1 LSLSDTV
8 WRVFRLAVVKDP
20 EIPVNGSEPLLHF
33 AGVSGWIIAGGANG
47 HLFLGLAGGGRA
59 MSQFGSR
66 ARAFFDRM
74 FPERQIY
81 HRSGGTVRYVSLSP
95 SKQALLALSAVG
107 LAGWCV
113 YATANTVLEGPQAT
127 ASNAEIERERAKYD
141 RWLNESRAQAA
152 ASQALLEERTRQF
165 DRATADFESRHEVLR
180 SLLEYAGGTE
190 LQLAASRPIE
200 RDGARIIMAA
210 SIDEADP
217 RQSRA
222 LSSEPYQVTTVGFRA
237 RTERLEAD
245 QEQTLSELEDQVV
258 EDGEQVRGVLRLTG
272 VSMASLTGAESDAA
286 AGGPLVPQ
294 DFVAYLR
301 DSGLN
306 PQFAE
311 RVAQVAAR
319 VTESRRLGDIAGS
332 TPLAP
337 PVAVDYRETS
347 GYGQRIDPFTG
358 RPAFHSGLD
367 LAAFARAPV
376 VATSPGVVSFAG
388 TRSGYGYTV
397 EIDHGH
403 GFKTRYGHLRD
414 IQVEEGDQVA
424 IGQRIGSMG
433 STGRSTA
440 THLHYEVWF
449 RGRAVDPINF
459 LRAGR
464 HVHEQ
469 G

>member
-1 LSLSDTV
+1 
-8 WRVFRLAVVKDP
+8 
-20 EIPVNGSEPLLHF
+20 
-33 AGVSGWIIAGGANG
+33 
-47 HLFLGLAGGGRA
+47 

-66 ARAFFDRM
+66 ARAFFDRV

-95 SKQALLALSAVG
+95 GKQALLALGAVG

-152 ASQALLEERTRQF
+152 AAQAQLEERTRQF
-165 DRATADFESRHEVLR
+165 DQATAEFESRHEVLR
-180 SLLEYAGGTE
+180 SLLEYAGGTTM
-190 LQLAASRPIE
+190 QLAASRPIE

-210 SIDEADP
+210 SIDEAEP

-222 LSSEPYQVTTVGFRA
+222 ITSEPYQVTTVGFRA
-237 RTERLEAD
+237 RGERLEAD
-245 QEQTLSELEDQVV
+245 QERTLAELEDQVA
-258 EDGEQVRGVLRLTG
+258 ERSEQVRGVLRLTG
-272 VSMASLTGAESDAA
+272 VPMTTLTGPQAEAA

-306 PQFAE
+306 PAFAH

-319 VTESRRLGDIAGS
+319 IGESRRLTDVAGS
-332 TPLAP
+332 TPLAA

-347 GYGQRIDPFTG
+347 GFGGRVDPFTG

-367 LAAFARAPV
+367 MAAFERAPV

-388 TRSGYGYTV
+388 SRSGYGYTV

-414 IQVEEGDQVA
+414 IQVQRGDRVA
-424 IGQRIGSMG
+424 IGQRIGSIG

-449 RGRAVDPINF
+449 RGRAVDPVNF

>member
-1 LSLSDTV
+1 MNQV
-8 WRVFRLAVVKDP
+8 
-20 EIPVNGSEPLLHF
+20 
-33 AGVSGWIIAGGANG
+33 
-47 HLFLGLAGGGRA
+47 
-59 MSQFGSR
+59 GSR
-66 ARAFFDRM
+66 ARAFFDRA

-81 HRSGGTVRYVSLSP
+81 HRSGGSVRYVSLSP
-95 SKQALLALSAVG
+95 GKQALLALGAVG
-107 LAGWCV
+107 FAGWCV
-113 YATANTVLEGPQAT
+113 YATANTLLEGPQAT
-127 ASNAEIERERAKYD
+127 ASNAEVDRERAKYD

-152 ASQALLEERTRQF
+152 AAQAQLEERSRQF
-165 DRATADFESRHEVLR
+165 DLATQDFESRHEVLR
-180 SLLEYAGGTE
+180 SLLEYAGGST
-190 LQLAASRPIE
+190 LTASARPIE

-210 SIDEADP
+210 TIDEAEP

-222 LSSEPYQVTTVGFRA
+222 VASEPYQVTTVGFRA
-237 RTERLEAD
+237 RVDRLETD
-245 QEQTLSELEDQVV
+245 QEQTLSELEDAVV
-258 EDGEQVRGVLRLTG
+258 ERSEQTRGVLRLTG
-272 VSMASLTGAESDAA
+272 VSMASLTGPESDSE

-294 DFVAYLR
+294 DLVTYLR
-301 DSGLN
+301 DSDLN
-306 PQFAE
+306 PAFAQ

-319 VTESRRLGDIAGS
+319 VGESRRLEAIAAS
-332 TPLAP
+332 TPLAV

-347 GYGQRIDPFTG
+347 GYGQRMDPFTG

-367 LAAFARAPV
+367 MAAFERAPV

-388 TRSGYGYTV
+388 TKSGYGYCV

-403 GFKTRYGHLRD
+403 GFKTRYAHLRD
-414 IQVEEGDQVA
+414 IQVDRGERVA

-449 RGRAVDPINF
+449 RGRAVDPVNF

>member
-1 LSLSDTV
+1 
-8 WRVFRLAVVKDP
+8 
-20 EIPVNGSEPLLHF
+20 
-33 AGVSGWIIAGGANG
+33 
-47 HLFLGLAGGGRA
+47 
-59 MSQFGSR
+59 MSQVGSR
-66 ARAFFDRM
+66 ARAFFDRI

-95 SKQALLALSAVG
+95 GKQALLALSAVG
-107 LAGWCV
+107 LTGWCV
-113 YATANTVLEGPQAT
+113 YATANTLLEGPQAS
-127 ASNAEIERERAKYD
+127 ASNAEVERERAKYD

-165 DRATADFESRHEVLR
+165 DRATQDFETRHEVLR
-180 SLLEYAGGTE
+180 SLLEYAGGNGM
-190 LQLAASRPIE
+190 QLAATRAIE
-200 RDGARIIMAA
+200 RDGARMIMAA
-210 SIDEADP
+210 SIDEAEP

-222 LSSEPYQVTTVGFRA
+222 VTSEPYQVTTVGFRA
-237 RTERLEAD
+237 RAERLEVD

-258 EDGEQVRGVLRLTG
+258 EQSETVRGVLRLTNI
-272 VSMASLTGAESDAA
+272 SMVSLTGGDDEA

-306 PQFAE
+306 PAFAE

-319 VTESRRLGDIAGS
+319 VTEARRLGDIAES

-347 GYGQRIDPFTG
+347 GYGGRVDPFTG
-358 RPAFHSGLD
+358 RGAFHGGLD
-367 LAAFARAPV
+367 MAAFERAPV
-376 VATSPGVVSFAG
+376 VATSPGTVVFAG
-388 TRSGYGYTV
+388 NRSGYGNTV
-397 EIDHGH
+397 EVDHGH
-403 GFKTRYGHLRD
+403 GFKTRYAHLRD
-414 IQVEEGDQVA
+414 IQVQRGDHVA
-424 IGQRIGSMG
+424 IGQRVGSMG

-449 RGRAVDPINF
+449 RGRHVDPINF

>member
-1 LSLSDTV
+1 
-8 WRVFRLAVVKDP
+8 
-20 EIPVNGSEPLLHF
+20 
-33 AGVSGWIIAGGANG
+33 
-47 HLFLGLAGGGRA
+47 

-95 SKQALLALSAVG
+95 GKQALLALSAVG

-152 ASQALLEERTRQF
+152 ASQAQLEERTRQF
-165 DRATADFESRHEVLR
+165 DRATAEFESRHEVLR
-180 SLLEYAGGTE
+180 SLLEYAGGAS

-210 SIDEADP
+210 SIYEAEP

-222 LSSEPYQVTTVGFRA
+222 IASEPYQVTTVGFRA
-237 RTERLEAD
+237 RTDRLETD
-245 QEQTLSELEDQVV
+245 QEHTLSELEDQVV
-258 EDGEQVRGVLRLTG
+258 ERSEQVRGVLRLTG
-272 VSMASLTGAESDAA
+272 VSMASLSGPEAE

-306 PQFAE
+306 PAFAQ
-311 RVAQVAAR
+311 RVAEVAAR
-319 VTESRRLGDIAGS
+319 VTESRRLGDIADS

-347 GYGQRIDPFTG
+347 GYGQRIDPFNG
-358 RPAFHSGLD
+358 RAAFHSGLD
-367 LAAFARAPV
+367 MAAFERAPV
-376 VATSPGVVSFAG
+376 VATSPGVVVFAG

-414 IQVEEGDQVA
+414 IQVQRGDRVA
-424 IGQRIGSMG
+424 IGQRVGSMG

-449 RGRAVDPINF
+449 RGRAVDPVNF

>member
-1 LSLSDTV
+1 
-8 WRVFRLAVVKDP
+8 
-20 EIPVNGSEPLLHF
+20 
-33 AGVSGWIIAGGANG
+33 
-47 HLFLGLAGGGRA
+47 

-95 SKQALLALSAVG
+95 GKQALLALSAVG

-113 YATANTVLEGPQAT
+113 YATANTVLEGPQST
-127 ASNAEIERERAKYD
+127 ASNAEIERERAKFD

-165 DRATADFESRHEVLR
+165 DRTAADLESRHQVLR
-180 SLLEYAGGTE
+180 DLLDYAGGSSVT
-190 LQLAASRPIE
+190 LAATRPIE

-210 SIDEADP
+210 SIDEAEP

-222 LSSEPYQVTTVGFRA
+222 LASEPYQVTTVGFRA
-237 RTERLEAD
+237 RTDALEGN
-245 QEQTLSELEDQVV
+245 QEQTLSELEDRVV
-258 EDGEQVRGVLRLTG
+258 EQGEQVRGVLRLTG
-272 VSMASLTGAESDAA
+272 VSMTSLTGPDADAA
-286 AGGPLVPQ
+286 SGGPLVPQ
-294 DFVAYLR
+294 DFLTYLR

-306 PQFAE
+306 PAFAN

-319 VTESRRLGDIAGS
+319 VAESRRLTDIASS

-367 LAAFARAPV
+367 LAAFERAPV
-376 VATSPGVVSFAG
+376 VATSPGVVVFAG

-414 IQVEEGDQVA
+414 IQVQRGDRVA

-449 RGRAVDPINF
+449 RGRAVDPVYF

>member
-1 LSLSDTV
+1 
-8 WRVFRLAVVKDP
+8 
-20 EIPVNGSEPLLHF
+20 
-33 AGVSGWIIAGGANG
+33 
-47 HLFLGLAGGGRA
+47 

-66 ARAFFDRM
+66 ARAFFDRI

-95 SKQALLALSAVG
+95 GKQALLALGAVG
-107 LAGWCV
+107 VASWCV
-113 YATANTVLEGPQAT
+113 YATANVVMEGPQAS
-127 ASNAEIERERAKYD
+127 ASNNEIERERAKYD

-152 ASQALLEERTRQF
+152 AYQAQLEERTRQF
-165 DRATADFESRHEVLR
+165 DQATAEFESRHEVLR
-180 SLLEYAGGTE
+180 SLLEYAGGQT

-210 SIDEADP
+210 SIDEAEP

-222 LSSEPYQVTTVGFRA
+222 ITSEPYQVTTVGFRA
-237 RTERLEAD
+237 RGDRLESD
-245 QEQTLSELEDQVV
+245 QEQTLSELEDSVV
-258 EDGEQVRGVLRLTG
+258 ERSEQVRGVLRLTG
-272 VSMASLTGAESDAA
+272 VSMPNVDSADAGM
-286 AGGPLVPQ
+286 GGPLVPQ

-306 PQFAE
+306 PAFAN
-311 RVAQVAAR
+311 RVSQVAAR
-319 VTESRRLGDIAGS
+319 IGESRRLGAIAGA
-332 TPLAP
+332 TPLAA
-337 PVAVDYRETS
+337 PVAVDYRTTS
-347 GYGQRIDPFTG
+347 GYGQRIDPFNG
-358 RPAFHSGLD
+358 RPTFHAGLD
-367 LAAFARAPV
+367 LAAFERAPV
-376 VATSPGVVSFAG
+376 VATSPGTVSFAG
-388 TRSGYGYTV
+388 VRSGYGNVV

-403 GFKTRYGHLRD
+403 GFKTRYAHLRD
-414 IQVEEGDQVA
+414 IQVQRGDRVA
-424 IGQRIGSMG
+424 IGQRVGSMG

-449 RGRAVDPINF
+449 RGRAVDPVNF

>member
-1 LSLSDTV
+1 
-8 WRVFRLAVVKDP
+8 
-20 EIPVNGSEPLLHF
+20 
-33 AGVSGWIIAGGANG
+33 
-47 HLFLGLAGGGRA
+47 
-59 MSQFGSR
+59 MSQF
-66 ARAFFDRM
+66 DR
-74 FPERQIY
+74 ERDHFLIVSSQSWADLL

-95 SKQALLALSAVG
+95 GKQALMALGAVG

-127 ASNAEIERERAKYD
+127 ASNAEIERDRAKYD

-152 ASQALLEERTRQF
+152 AAQAQLEERTRQF
-165 DRATADFESRHEVLR
+165 DRATAEFESRHEVLR
-180 SLLEYAGGTE
+180 SLLEYAGGQSLE
-190 LQLAASRPIE
+190 LAAARPIE

-210 SIDEADP
+210 SIDEAEP

-222 LSSEPYQVTTVGFRA
+222 IVSEPYQVTTVGYRA
-237 RTERLEAD
+237 RGERLATD
-245 QEQTLSELEDQVV
+245 QAETLAELEDSVV
-258 EDGEQVRGVLRLTG
+258 EHSEQVRGVLRVTG
-272 VSMASLTGAESDAA
+272 VSLASLTGPEADAA

-301 DSGLN
+301 ESGLN
-306 PQFAE
+306 PAFGE

-319 VTESRRLGDIAGS
+319 ISESRRLSDIASS
-332 TPLAP
+332 TPLAA

-347 GYGQRIDPFTG
+347 GYGVRVDPFTG
-358 RPAFHSGLD
+358 RAAMHSGLD
-367 LAAFARAPV
+367 MAAFERAPV
-376 VATSPGVVSFAG
+376 VATSPGTVVFAG

-414 IQVEEGDQVA
+414 IQVQRGDRVA

-449 RGRAVDPINF
+449 RNRAVDPVNF

>member
-1 LSLSDTV
+1 
-8 WRVFRLAVVKDP
+8 
-20 EIPVNGSEPLLHF
+20 
-33 AGVSGWIIAGGANG
+33 
-47 HLFLGLAGGGRA
+47 
-59 MSQFGSR
+59 
-66 ARAFFDRM
+66 M

-95 SKQALLALSAVG
+95 GKQALLAMTAVG

-113 YATANTVLEGPQAT
+113 YATTNTLLEGPQAT
-127 ASNAEIERERAKYD
+127 ASNAEVERERAKYD

-165 DRATADFESRHEVLR
+165 DRTTADLEGRHEVLR
-180 SLLEYAGGTE
+180 SLLEYAGGSS
-190 LQLAASRPIE
+190 LQLASNRPIE

-210 SIDEADP
+210 SIDEAEP

-222 LSSEPYQVTTVGFRA
+222 IVSEPYQVTTVGFRA
-237 RTERLEAD
+237 RPDHLETEQEEFLSEIEDRVVESS
-245 QEQTLSELEDQVV
+245 EQT
-258 EDGEQVRGVLRLTG
+258 RGVLRLTG
-272 VSMASLTGAESDAA
+272 VSTASLTDDEAV
-286 AGGPLVPQ
+286 GGPLVPQ

-306 PQFAE
+306 PAFAE

-319 VTESRRLGDIAGS
+319 VSESRRLDGIAQS
-332 TPLAP
+332 TPLAA

-358 RPAFHSGLD
+358 RPTFHSGLD
-367 LAAFARAPV
+367 MAAFERAPV
-376 VATSPGVVSFAG
+376 VATSPGTVVYAG

-403 GFKTRYGHLRD
+403 GFKTRYAHLRD
-414 IQVEEGDQVA
+414 IQVQRGDTVA
-424 IGQRIGSMG
+424 IGQRVGSMG

-449 RGRAVDPINF
+449 RGRSVDPVNF

>member
-1 LSLSDTV
+1 
-8 WRVFRLAVVKDP
+8 
-20 EIPVNGSEPLLHF
+20 
-33 AGVSGWIIAGGANG
+33 
-47 HLFLGLAGGGRA
+47 
-59 MSQFGSR
+59 MSQFGSQ
-66 ARAFFDRM
+66 ARAFFDRV

-95 SKQALLALSAVG
+95 GKQALLALGAVG

-113 YATANTVLEGPQAT
+113 YATGNTLLEGPQAT
-127 ASNAEIERERAKYD
+127 ASNAEVERERAKYD

-152 ASQALLEERTRQF
+152 ASQALLEERSRQF
-165 DRATADFESRHEVLR
+165 DRATAEFESRHEILR
-180 SLLEYAGGTE
+180 SLLEYAGGSS
-190 LQLAASRPIE
+190 LQLAATRPIE

-210 SIDEADP
+210 SIDEAEP

-222 LSSEPYQVTTVGFRA
+222 VAAEPYQVTTVGFRA

-245 QEQTLSELEDQVV
+245 QERTLSELEDQVV
-258 EDGEQVRGVLRLTG
+258 EQSEQVRGVLRLTG
-272 VSMASLTGAESDAA
+272 VSMASLTGPEADA

-301 DSGLN
+301 ESGLN
-306 PQFAE
+306 PAFAE

-319 VTESRRLGDIAGS
+319 VTESRRLSEIADS

-358 RPAFHSGLD
+358 RPAFHAGLD
-367 LAAFARAPV
+367 MAAFERAPV
-376 VATSPGVVSFAG
+376 VATSPGIVVHAG

-403 GFKTRYGHLRD
+403 GFKTRYAHLRD
-414 IQVEEGDQVA
+414 IQVQRGDRVA

-449 RGRAVDPINF
+449 RGRAVDPVNF

>member
-1 LSLSDTV
+1 
-8 WRVFRLAVVKDP
+8 
-20 EIPVNGSEPLLHF
+20 
-33 AGVSGWIIAGGANG
+33 
-47 HLFLGLAGGGRA
+47 

-66 ARAFFDRM
+66 ARAFFDRV

-81 HRSGGTVRYVSLSP
+81 HRSGGSVRYVSLSP
-95 SKQALLALSAVG
+95 GKQALLALSAVG

-113 YATANTVLEGPQAT
+113 YATANTVLEGSQAT
-127 ASNAEIERERAKYD
+127 ASNAEVERERAKYD

-152 ASQALLEERTRQF
+152 AAQAMLEERTRQF
-165 DRATADFESRHEVLR
+165 DDTTRDFETRHEVLR
-180 SLLEYAGGTE
+180 SLLEMAGGSNMTM
-190 LQLAASRPIE
+190 ASARPIE

-210 SIDEADP
+210 SIDEAEP

-222 LSSEPYQVTTVGFRA
+222 IAAEPYQVTTVGFRA
-237 RTERLEAD
+237 RSDSLAAEQER
-245 QEQTLSELEDQVV
+245 TLSELEDQVA
-258 EDGEQVRGVLRLTG
+258 ENSEQVRGVLRLTG
-272 VSMASLTGAESDAA
+272 VSMASLTGSEADAE

-294 DFVAYLR
+294 DLITYLR
-301 DSGLN
+301 DSDLN
-306 PQFAE
+306 PAFAQ

-319 VTESRRLGDIAGS
+319 VSESRRLQAVADS
-332 TPLAP
+332 TPLAQ

-367 LAAFARAPV
+367 LAAFERAPV
-376 VATSPGVVSFAG
+376 VSTSPGTVSFAG
-388 TRSGYGYTV
+388 TKSGYGYTV

-403 GFKTRYGHLRD
+403 GFKTRYAHLRD
-414 IQVEEGDQVA
+414 IQVTRGEQVV

-449 RGRAVDPINF
+449 RGRAVDPVNF

>member
-1 LSLSDTV
+1 
-8 WRVFRLAVVKDP
+8 
-20 EIPVNGSEPLLHF
+20 
-33 AGVSGWIIAGGANG
+33 
-47 HLFLGLAGGGRA
+47 

-66 ARAFFDRM
+66 ARSLFDRM

-95 SKQALLALSAVG
+95 GKQALLAMTAVG
-107 LAGWCV
+107 LAGWVV
-113 YATANTVLEGPQAT
+113 YATANTLLEGPQAT
-127 ASNAEIERERAKYD
+127 ASNAEVERERAKYD

-152 ASQALLEERTRQF
+152 ASQALLEERSRQF
-165 DRATADFESRHEVLR
+165 DRATADLESRHEVLR
-180 SLLEYAGGTE
+180 SLLEYAGGASI
-190 LQLAASRPIE
+190 QLAANRPIE

-210 SIDEADP
+210 SIDEAEP

-222 LSSEPYQVTTVGFRA
+222 IASEPYQVTTVGFRA
-237 RTERLEAD
+237 NPDRLETD
-245 QEQTLSELEDQVV
+245 QQQLLSELEDTVV
-258 EDGEQVRGVLRLTG
+258 ERSEQVRGVLRVTG
-272 VSMASLTGAESDAA
+272 VSLASLTGPEADAA
-286 AGGPLVPQ
+286 EGGPLVPQ

-301 DSGLN
+301 GSDLN
-306 PQFAE
+306 PAFQE

-319 VTESRRLGDIAGS
+319 VTESRRLANIADS

-347 GYGQRIDPFTG
+347 GYGHRIDPFTG
-358 RPAFHSGLD
+358 RPAIHSGLD
-367 LAAFARAPV
+367 LAAFERAPV
-376 VATSPGVVSFAG
+376 VATSPGTVVYAG

-403 GFKTRYGHLRD
+403 GFKTRYAHLRD
-414 IQVEEGDQVA
+414 IQVERGDVVA

-449 RGRAVDPINF
+449 RGRAVDPVNF

>member
-1 LSLSDTV
+1 
-8 WRVFRLAVVKDP
+8 
-20 EIPVNGSEPLLHF
+20 
-33 AGVSGWIIAGGANG
+33 
-47 HLFLGLAGGGRA
+47 
-59 MSQFGSR
+59 MSQVGSR
-66 ARAFFDRM
+66 ARAFFDRA

-81 HRSGGTVRYVSLSP
+81 HRSGGSVRYVSLSP
-95 SKQALLALSAVG
+95 GKQALLALGAVG
-107 LAGWCV
+107 FAGWCI
-113 YATANTVLEGPQAT
+113 YATANTLLEGPQAT
-127 ASNAEIERERAKYD
+127 ASNAEVDRERAKYD
-141 RWLNESRAQAA
+141 RWLNESRAQADA
-152 ASQALLEERTRQF
+152 AQAQLEERTRQF
-165 DRATADFESRHEVLR
+165 DLATQDFESRHEVLR
-180 SLLEYAGGTE
+180 SLLEYAGGST
-190 LQLAASRPIE
+190 LSASARPIE

-210 SIDEADP
+210 TIDEAEP

-222 LSSEPYQVTTVGFRA
+222 VASEPYQVTTVGFRA
-237 RTERLEAD
+237 RVDRLETD
-245 QEQTLSELEDQVV
+245 QEQTLSELEDAVV
-258 EDGEQVRGVLRLTG
+258 ERSEQTRGVLRLTG
-272 VSMASLTGAESDAA
+272 VSMASLTGSESDSE

-294 DFVAYLR
+294 DLITYLR
-301 DSGLN
+301 DSDLN
-306 PQFAE
+306 PAFAQ

-319 VTESRRLGDIAGS
+319 VGESRRLEAVAAS
-332 TPLAP
+332 TPLAV

-347 GYGQRIDPFTG
+347 GYGQRMDPFTG

-367 LAAFARAPV
+367 MAAFERAPV

-388 TRSGYGYTV
+388 TKSGYGYCV

-403 GFKTRYGHLRD
+403 GFKTRYAHLRD
-414 IQVEEGDQVA
+414 IQVDRGEQVA

-449 RGRAVDPINF
+449 RGRAVDPVNF

>member
-1 LSLSDTV
+1 
-8 WRVFRLAVVKDP
+8 
-20 EIPVNGSEPLLHF
+20 
-33 AGVSGWIIAGGANG
+33 
-47 HLFLGLAGGGRA
+47 

-66 ARAFFDRM
+66 ARAFFDRA

-95 SKQALLALSAVG
+95 GKQALLALTAVG

-113 YATANTVLEGPQAT
+113 YASANTLLEGPQAT
-127 ASNAEIERERAKYD
+127 ASNAEVERERAKYD
-141 RWLNESRAQAA
+141 RWLNESRAQAS

-165 DRATADFESRHEVLR
+165 DRATQDFESRHEVLR
-180 SLLEYAGGTE
+180 SLLEYAGGNGV
-190 LQLAASRPIE
+190 QLAATRPIE

-210 SIDEADP
+210 SIDEAEP

-222 LSSEPYQVTTVGFRA
+222 VTSEPYQVQTVGFRA
-237 RTERLEAD
+237 RQERLETE
-245 QEQTLSELEDQVV
+245 QEQTLSELEDTVV
-258 EDGEQVRGVLRLTG
+258 EQSEAVRGVLRLTG
-272 VSMASLTGAESDAA
+272 VSMSSLTGSDEAS
-286 AGGPLVPQ
+286 GGPLVPQ

-306 PQFAE
+306 PAFAE

-319 VTESRRLGDIAGS
+319 VTESRRLGDIANS

-347 GYGQRIDPFTG
+347 GYGGRVDPFTG

-367 LAAFARAPV
+367 LAAFERAPV
-376 VATSPGVVSFAG
+376 VATSPGTVVYAG

-403 GFKTRYGHLRD
+403 GFKTRYAHLRD
-414 IQVEEGDQVA
+414 IQVRTGERVA
-424 IGQRIGSMG
+424 IGQRVGSMG

-449 RGRAVDPINF
+449 RGRAVDPVNF

>member
-1 LSLSDTV
+1 
-8 WRVFRLAVVKDP
+8 
-20 EIPVNGSEPLLHF
+20 
-33 AGVSGWIIAGGANG
+33 
-47 HLFLGLAGGGRA
+47 

-95 SKQALLALSAVG
+95 GKQALLALGAVG

-127 ASNAEIERERAKYD
+127 ASNAEVERERAKFD

-165 DRATADFESRHEVLR
+165 DRTAADLESRHEVLR
-180 SLLEYAGGTE
+180 SLLEYAGGSP
-190 LQLAASRPIE
+190 LQLAANRPIE

-210 SIDEADP
+210 SIDEAEP

-222 LSSEPYQVTTVGFRA
+222 IAAEPYQVTTVGFRA
-237 RTERLEAD
+237 RTERLEND

-258 EDGEQVRGVLRLTG
+258 ERSEQVRGVLRLTG
-272 VSMASLTGAESDAA
+272 VSMASLTGPEADGA

-306 PQFAE
+306 PAFAE

-319 VTESRRLGDIAGS
+319 VTESRRLGDIASS

-367 LAAFARAPV
+367 MAAFERAPV
-376 VATSPGVVSFAG
+376 VATSPGVVVFAG
-388 TRSGYGYTV
+388 ARSGYGYTV

-414 IQVEEGDQVA
+414 IQVQRGDRVA

-449 RGRAVDPINF
+449 RGRAVDPVNF

>member
-1 LSLSDTV
+1 
-8 WRVFRLAVVKDP
+8 
-20 EIPVNGSEPLLHF
+20 
-33 AGVSGWIIAGGANG
+33 
-47 HLFLGLAGGGRA
+47 

-66 ARAFFDRM
+66 ARAFFDRV

-95 SKQALLALSAVG
+95 GKQALLAMGAIG

-113 YATANTVLEGPQAT
+113 YATANTLLEGPQAT

-152 ASQALLEERTRQF
+152 ASQAQLEERTRQF
-165 DRATADFESRHEVLR
+165 DQATAEFESRHEVLR
-180 SLLEYAGGTE
+180 SLLEYAGGTTM
-190 LQLAASRPIE
+190 QLAASRPIE

-210 SIDEADP
+210 SIDEAEP

-222 LSSEPYQVTTVGFRA
+222 VTSEPYQVTTVGFRA
-237 RTERLEAD
+237 RGERLEAD
-245 QEQTLSELEDQVV
+245 QERTLAELEDSVA
-258 EDGEQVRGVLRLTG
+258 ERSEQVRGVLRLTG
-272 VSMASLTGAESDAA
+272 VPMSTLTGPEADA

-306 PQFAE
+306 PAFSH

-319 VTESRRLGDIAGS
+319 ISESRRLTNVASS
-332 TPLAP
+332 TPLAA

-347 GYGQRIDPFTG
+347 GFGSRVDPFTG

-367 LAAFARAPV
+367 MAAFERAPV

-414 IQVEEGDQVA
+414 IQVQRGDRVA

-449 RGRAVDPINF
+449 RGRAVDPVNF

>member
-1 LSLSDTV
+1 
-8 WRVFRLAVVKDP
+8 
-20 EIPVNGSEPLLHF
+20 
-33 AGVSGWIIAGGANG
+33 
-47 HLFLGLAGGGRA
+47 

-95 SKQALLALSAVG
+95 GKQALLALGAVG

-113 YATANTVLEGPQAT
+113 YATANTLLEGPQTT
-127 ASNAEIERERAKYD
+127 ASNAEVERERAKYD

-165 DRATADFESRHEVLR
+165 DRATAEFESRHEVLR
-180 SLLEYAGGTE
+180 SLLEYAGGAN
-190 LQLAASRPIE
+190 LQVAANRPIE

-210 SIDEADP
+210 SIDESEP

-222 LSSEPYQVTTVGFRA
+222 AAAEPYQVTTVGFRA
-237 RTERLEAD
+237 RHDNLESNQER
-245 QEQTLSELEDQVV
+245 TLSELEDAVV
-258 EDGEQVRGVLRLTG
+258 ERSEQVRGVLRLTNI
-272 VSMASLTGAESDAA
+272 SIASLTGPEATGESA
-286 AGGPLVPQ
+286 GPLVPQ

-306 PQFAE
+306 PAFAE

-319 VTESRRLGDIAGS
+319 VTESRRLADIADS

-337 PVAVDYRETS
+337 PVAVEYRETS
-347 GYGQRIDPFTG
+347 GYGYRIDPFTG
-358 RPAFHSGLD
+358 RPARHSGLD
-367 LAAFARAPV
+367 LAAFERAPV
-376 VATSPGVVSFAG
+376 VATSPGTVVYAG

-403 GFKTRYGHLRD
+403 GFKTRYAHLRD
-414 IQVEEGDQVA
+414 IQVQRGEQVA

-433 STGRSTA
+433 NTGRSTA

-449 RGRAVDPINF
+449 RGRAVDPVNF

-464 HVHEQ
+464 YVHEQ

>member
-1 LSLSDTV
+1 
-8 WRVFRLAVVKDP
+8 
-20 EIPVNGSEPLLHF
+20 
-33 AGVSGWIIAGGANG
+33 
-47 HLFLGLAGGGRA
+47 

-66 ARAFFDRM
+66 ARSLFDRM

-95 SKQALLALSAVG
+95 GKQALLAMTAVG

-127 ASNAEIERERAKYD
+127 ASNAEVERERAKYD

-152 ASQALLEERTRQF
+152 ASQALLEERSRQF
-165 DRATADFESRHEVLR
+165 DRATADLESRHEVLR
-180 SLLEYAGGTE
+180 SLLEYAGGAS
-190 LQLAASRPIE
+190 LQLAANRPIE

-210 SIDEADP
+210 SIDEAEP

-222 LSSEPYQVTTVGFRA
+222 IAAEPYQVTTVGFRA
-237 RTERLEAD
+237 NPNRLED
-245 QEQTLSELEDQVV
+245 EQQQLLSELEDNVV
-258 EDGEQVRGVLRLTG
+258 ERSEQTRGVLRVTG
-272 VSMASLTGAESDAA
+272 ISLASLTGPDADA

-301 DSGLN
+301 GSDLN
-306 PQFAE
+306 PAFQE

-319 VTESRRLGDIAGS
+319 VTESRRLEGIANS

-337 PVAVDYRETS
+337 PVAVEYRETS
-347 GYGQRIDPFTG
+347 GYGNRIDPFTG
-358 RPAFHSGLD
+358 RPAVHSGLD
-367 LAAFARAPV
+367 LAAFERAPV
-376 VATSPGVVSFAG
+376 VATSPGTVVYAG

-403 GFKTRYGHLRD
+403 GFKTRYAHLRD
-414 IQVEEGDQVA
+414 IQVQRGDSVA

-449 RGRAVDPINF
+449 RGRAVDPVNF

>member
-1 LSLSDTV
+1 
-8 WRVFRLAVVKDP
+8 
-20 EIPVNGSEPLLHF
+20 
-33 AGVSGWIIAGGANG
+33 
-47 HLFLGLAGGGRA
+47 

-66 ARAFFDRM
+66 ARAFFDRA

-95 SKQALLALSAVG
+95 GKQALLALGAVG

-113 YATANTVLEGPQAT
+113 YATANTVLEGPQMAAT
-127 ASNAEIERERAKYD
+127 NAEVERERAKYD

-152 ASQALLEERTRQF
+152 AAQAMLEERTQEF
-165 DRATADFESRHEVLR
+165 DRRTAEFEHRHEVLR
-180 SLLEYAGGTE
+180 SLLEFAGGSSLT
-190 LQLAASRPIE
+190 ASARPIE
-200 RDGARIIMAA
+200 RDGARMLMAA
-210 SIDEADP
+210 SIDEAEP

-222 LSSEPYQVTTVGFRA
+222 LAVEPYQVQTVGYRA
-237 RTERLEAD
+237 RGDRLETD
-245 QEQTLSELEDQVV
+245 QEQTLAELEDTVV
-258 EDGEQVRGVLRLTG
+258 ERSEQVRGVLRLTG
-272 VSMASLTGAESDAA
+272 VSMTALTGPEAA
-286 AGGPLVPQ
+286 GGEGGPLVPQ
-294 DFVAYLR
+294 DLVAYLR
-301 DSGLN
+301 DSDLN
-306 PQFAE
+306 PAFAQ

-319 VTESRRLGDIAGS
+319 VAESRRLDDIAGA

-347 GYGQRIDPFTG
+347 GFGPRLDPFTG
-358 RPAFHSGLD
+358 RPAFHAGLD
-367 LAAFARAPV
+367 MAAFERAPV

-388 TRSGYGYTV
+388 AKSGYGYVV

-414 IQVEEGDQVA
+414 IQVSRGERVA

-449 RGRAVDPINF
+449 RGRVVDPVNF

>member
-1 LSLSDTV
+1 
-8 WRVFRLAVVKDP
+8 
-20 EIPVNGSEPLLHF
+20 
-33 AGVSGWIIAGGANG
+33 
-47 HLFLGLAGGGRA
+47 

-66 ARAFFDRM
+66 ARSLFDRM

-95 SKQALLALSAVG
+95 GKQALLALGAVG

-113 YATANTVLEGPQAT
+113 YASANTLLEGPQAT
-127 ASNAEIERERAKYD
+127 ASNAEVERERAKFD

-165 DRATADFESRHEVLR
+165 DRTAADLESRHEVLR
-180 SLLEYAGGTE
+180 SLLEYAGGSP
-190 LQLAASRPIE
+190 LQLASSRPIE

-210 SIDEADP
+210 SIDEAEP

-222 LSSEPYQVTTVGFRA
+222 VASEPYQVTTVGFRA
-237 RTERLEAD
+237 RTERLESE

-258 EDGEQVRGVLRLTG
+258 DRSEQVRGVLRLTG
-272 VSMASLTGAESDAA
+272 VSMASLTGPEAEGAS
-286 AGGPLVPQ
+286 GGPLVPQ
-294 DFVAYLR
+294 DFVTYLR

-306 PQFAE
+306 PAFAD

-319 VTESRRLGDIAGS
+319 VTEARRLSDIAGS

-367 LAAFARAPV
+367 LAAFERAPV
-376 VATSPGVVSFAG
+376 VATSPGVVVFAG
-388 TRSGYGYTV
+388 SRSGYGYTV

-414 IQVEEGDQVA
+414 IQVQRGDRVA

-449 RGRAVDPINF
+449 RGRAVDPVNF

>member
-1 LSLSDTV
+1 
-8 WRVFRLAVVKDP
+8 
-20 EIPVNGSEPLLHF
+20 
-33 AGVSGWIIAGGANG
+33 
-47 HLFLGLAGGGRA
+47 

-66 ARAFFDRM
+66 ARAFFDRV

-95 SKQALLALSAVG
+95 GKQALLALSAVG

-152 ASQALLEERTRQF
+152 AAQAQLSERTRQF
-165 DRATADFESRHEVLR
+165 DLATQDFESRHEVLR
-180 SLLEYAGGTE
+180 SLLAYAGGKT
-190 LQLAASRPIE
+190 LQLAAARPIE
-200 RDGARIIMAA
+200 RDGARMIMAA
-210 SIDEADP
+210 SIDEAEP

-222 LSSEPYQVTTVGFRA
+222 ISSEPYQVTTVGYRA
-237 RTERLEAD
+237 RQDRLAAD
-245 QEQTLSELEDQVV
+245 QEQTLSELEDSVV
-258 EDGEQVRGVLRLTG
+258 ENSEQVRGVLRLTG
-272 VSMASLTGAESDAA
+272 VSMASLTGSEDG

-306 PQFAE
+306 PAFSE

-319 VTESRRLGDIAGS
+319 ISESRRLSAIAGA
-332 TPLAP
+332 TPLAA

-347 GYGQRIDPFTG
+347 GYGQRMDPFTG
-358 RPAFHSGLD
+358 RPAFHAGLD
-367 LAAFARAPV
+367 MAAFERAPV
-376 VATSPGVVSFAG
+376 VATSPGVVVHAG

-403 GFKTRYGHLRD
+403 GFKTRYAHLRD
-414 IQVEEGDQVA
+414 IQVQRGDRVA

-449 RGRAVDPINF
+449 RGRAVDPVNF

>member
-1 LSLSDTV
+1 
-8 WRVFRLAVVKDP
+8 
-20 EIPVNGSEPLLHF
+20 
-33 AGVSGWIIAGGANG
+33 
-47 HLFLGLAGGGRA
+47 

-95 SKQALLALSAVG
+95 GKQALLALSAVG

-152 ASQALLEERTRQF
+152 ASQAQLEERTRQF
-165 DRATADFESRHEVLR
+165 DRATAEFESRHEVLR
-180 SLLEYAGGTE
+180 SLLEYAGGAS

-210 SIDEADP
+210 SIDEAEP

-222 LSSEPYQVTTVGFRA
+222 IASEPYQVTTVGFRA
-237 RTERLEAD
+237 RTDRLETD
-245 QEQTLSELEDQVV
+245 QEHTLSELEDQVV
-258 EDGEQVRGVLRLTG
+258 ERSEQVRGVLRLTG
-272 VSMASLTGAESDAA
+272 VSMASLSGPEAEV
-286 AGGPLVPQ
+286 GGPLVPQ

-306 PQFAE
+306 PAFAQ
-311 RVAQVAAR
+311 RVAEVAAR
-319 VTESRRLGDIAGS
+319 VTESRRLGDIADS

-347 GYGQRIDPFTG
+347 GYGQRIDPFNG
-358 RPAFHSGLD
+358 RAAFHSGLD
-367 LAAFARAPV
+367 MAAFERAPV
-376 VATSPGVVSFAG
+376 VATSPGVVVFAG

-414 IQVEEGDQVA
+414 IQVQRGDRVA
-424 IGQRIGSMG
+424 IGQRVGSMG

-449 RGRAVDPINF
+449 RGRAVDPVNF

>member
-1 LSLSDTV
+1 
-8 WRVFRLAVVKDP
+8 
-20 EIPVNGSEPLLHF
+20 
-33 AGVSGWIIAGGANG
+33 
-47 HLFLGLAGGGRA
+47 
-59 MSQFGSR
+59 
-66 ARAFFDRM
+66 
-74 FPERQIY
+74 
-81 HRSGGTVRYVSLSP
+81 VSLSP
-95 SKQALLALSAVG
+95 GKQALLALTAVG

-113 YATANTVLEGPQAT
+113 YASANTLLEGPQAT
-127 ASNAEIERERAKYD
+127 ASNAEVERERAKYD
-141 RWLNESRAQAA
+141 RWLNESRAQAS

-165 DRATADFESRHEVLR
+165 DRATQDFESRHEVLR
-180 SLLEYAGGTE
+180 SLLEYAGGNGV
-190 LQLAASRPIE
+190 QLAATRPIE

-210 SIDEADP
+210 SIDEAEP

-222 LSSEPYQVTTVGFRA
+222 VTSEPYQVQTVGFRA
-237 RTERLEAD
+237 RQERLETE
-245 QEQTLSELEDQVV
+245 QEQTLSELEDTVV
-258 EDGEQVRGVLRLTG
+258 EQSEAVRGVLRLTG
-272 VSMASLTGAESDAA
+272 VSMSSLTGSDEAS
-286 AGGPLVPQ
+286 GGPLVPQ

-306 PQFAE
+306 PAFAE

-319 VTESRRLGDIAGS
+319 VTESRRLGDIANS

-347 GYGQRIDPFTG
+347 GYGGRVDPFTG

-367 LAAFARAPV
+367 LAAFERAPV
-376 VATSPGVVSFAG
+376 VATSPGTVVYAG

-403 GFKTRYGHLRD
+403 GFKTRYAHLRD
-414 IQVEEGDQVA
+414 IQVRTGERVA
-424 IGQRIGSMG
+424 IGQRVGSMG

-449 RGRAVDPINF
+449 RGRAVDPVNF

>member
-1 LSLSDTV
+1 
-8 WRVFRLAVVKDP
+8 
-20 EIPVNGSEPLLHF
+20 
-33 AGVSGWIIAGGANG
+33 
-47 HLFLGLAGGGRA
+47 

-66 ARAFFDRM
+66 ARSLFDRM

-95 SKQALLALSAVG
+95 GKQALLALSAVG

-113 YATANTVLEGPQAT
+113 YATASTLLEGPQTT
-127 ASNAEIERERAKYD
+127 ASNAEVERERAKYD

-180 SLLEYAGGTE
+180 SLLEYAGGANI
-190 LQLAASRPIE
+190 QLAANRPIE

-210 SIDEADP
+210 SIDEAEP

-222 LSSEPYQVTTVGFRA
+222 IAAEPYQVTTVGFRA
-237 RTERLEAD
+237 RTERLEGD
-245 QEQTLSELEDQVV
+245 QEQTLAELEDSVV
-258 EDGEQVRGVLRLTG
+258 ERSEQTRGVLRLTG
-272 VSMASLTGAESDAA
+272 VSMASLTGPEADA

-294 DFVAYLR
+294 DVVAYLR

-306 PQFAE
+306 PAFSE

-319 VTESRRLGDIAGS
+319 VTESRRLDGIASS

-337 PVAVDYRETS
+337 PVAVDFRENY
-347 GYGQRIDPFTG
+347 GYGQRIDPLNG

-367 LAAFARAPV
+367 MAAFERAPV
-376 VATSPGVVSFAG
+376 VATSPGTVVYAG

-403 GFKTRYGHLRD
+403 GFKTRYAHLRD
-414 IQVEEGDQVA
+414 IQVQRGDQVA

-449 RGRAVDPINF
+449 RGRAVDPVNF

>member
-1 LSLSDTV
+1 
-8 WRVFRLAVVKDP
+8 
-20 EIPVNGSEPLLHF
+20 
-33 AGVSGWIIAGGANG
+33 
-47 HLFLGLAGGGRA
+47 

-66 ARAFFDRM
+66 ARAFFDRV

-95 SKQALLALSAVG
+95 GKQALLAMGAIG

-113 YATANTVLEGPQAT
+113 YATANTLLEGPQAT

-152 ASQALLEERTRQF
+152 AAQAQLEERTRQF
-165 DRATADFESRHEVLR
+165 DQATAEFESRHEVLR
-180 SLLEYAGGTE
+180 SLLEYAGGTTM
-190 LQLAASRPIE
+190 QLAASRPIE

-210 SIDEADP
+210 SIDEAEP

-222 LSSEPYQVTTVGFRA
+222 ITSEPYQVTTVGFRA
-237 RTERLEAD
+237 RGERLEAD
-245 QEQTLSELEDQVV
+245 QERTLAELEDSVA
-258 EDGEQVRGVLRLTG
+258 ERSEQVRGVLRLTG
-272 VSMASLTGAESDAA
+272 VPMTNLTGPDADAA

-306 PQFAE
+306 PAFSH

-319 VTESRRLGDIAGS
+319 IGESRRLTNIASS
-332 TPLAP
+332 TPLAA

-367 LAAFARAPV
+367 MAAFERAPV

-388 TRSGYGYTV
+388 SRSGYGYTV

-414 IQVEEGDQVA
+414 IQVQRGDRVA

-449 RGRAVDPINF
+449 RGRAVDPVNF

>member
-1 LSLSDTV
+1 
-8 WRVFRLAVVKDP
+8 
-20 EIPVNGSEPLLHF
+20 
-33 AGVSGWIIAGGANG
+33 
-47 HLFLGLAGGGRA
+47 

-95 SKQALLALSAVG
+95 GKQALLALSAVG

-113 YATANTVLEGPQAT
+113 YATTNTVLEGSQAT
-127 ASNAEIERERAKYD
+127 QSNAEIERERAKYD

-152 ASQALLEERTRQF
+152 AARAQLAERSAEF
-165 DRATADFESRHEVLR
+165 DRTTRDFESRHEVLR
-180 SLLEYAGGTE
+180 SLLEYAGGAS
-190 LQLAASRPIE
+190 LQLAAARPIE
-200 RDGARIIMAA
+200 RDGARVIMAA
-210 SIDEADP
+210 GIDEADP

-222 LSSEPYQVTTVGFRA
+222 VATEPYQVQTVGYRA
-237 RTERLEAD
+237 RPERLAAD
-245 QEQTLSELEDQVV
+245 QELTLAELEDQVV
-258 EDGEQVRGVLRLTG
+258 ERTEQVRGVLRLTG
-272 VSMASLTGAESDAA
+272 VSMASLTGPEGEGQ
-286 AGGPLVPQ
+286 GGPLVPQ
-294 DFVAYLR
+294 DFITYLR
-301 DSGLN
+301 ESGLN
-306 PQFAE
+306 PAFSQ
-311 RVAQVAAR
+311 RVTQVAAR
-319 VTESRRLGDIAGS
+319 ISESRRLSAIAGA
-332 TPLAP
+332 TPLAA

-347 GYGQRIDPFTG
+347 GYGQRMDPFTG
-358 RPAFHSGLD
+358 RPAFHAGLD
-367 LAAFARAPV
+367 LAAFERAPV
-376 VATSPGVVSFAG
+376 VATSPGVVVFAG
-388 TRSGYGYTV
+388 TRAGYGYTV

-403 GFKTRYGHLRD
+403 GFKTRYAHLRD
-414 IQVEEGDQVA
+414 IQVQRGDRVA

-449 RGRAVDPINF
+449 RGRAVDPVNF